1 MSKPPLFSLA
11 EPLLDRCEPSPTA
24 LLDWLRS
31 RIEDDMLEEIARAD
45 YGWAANEHLAAL
57 RRIRDEGTVFTPMKI
72 VPAGEVLSL
81 VRWSEPDDPT
91 RTNESHGARGHLL
104 RLFCC
109 AALARAGVEPMNQTH
124 SNYGLQNTTI
134 VQLLRSALALGPEA
148 GTPSLRFLA
157 WCALQEGTADEEYP
171 FLALSIML
179 LATSLRHHEADG
191 VWLWQ
196 LSDWVIGVEA
206 VARSRTQFWRDT
218 WDTRWLL
225 GLGYD
230 ERSPL
235 KEMGQPGKP

>member
-1 MSKPPLFSLA
+1 
-11 EPLLDRCEPSPTA
+11 
-24 LLDWLRS
+24 
-31 RIEDDMLEEIARAD
+31 
-45 YGWAANEHLAAL
+45 
-57 RRIRDEGTVFTPMKI
+57 
-72 VPAGEVLSL
+72 
-81 VRWSEPDDPT
+81 
-91 RTNESHGARGHLL
+91 
-104 RLFCC
+104 
-109 AALARAGVEPMNQTH
+109 MNQTH

-148 GTPSLRFLA
+148 GTPALRFLA

-230 ERSPL
+230 EHSPL
-235 KEMGQPGKP
+235 KEMEAAWQAVAWAVLVEPPSPHPTIAAPALSAIAERLSEPHAPA